1 MAMTPEKKVKNKVV
15 AILKELGCYYF
26 YPVTGGYGTSGVPD
40 IVGSYYGK
48 FFGIECK
55 AGMNKPTALQ
65 LKNLQEIAESGGIAV
80 VINETNIERV
90 EAYLKGKSSNPQQI
104 NFGE

>member
-1 MAMTPEKKVKNKVV
+1 MARTPEKRVKDKVV
-15 AILKELGCYYF
+15 KLLKEMGCYYF
-26 YPVTGGYGTSGVPD
+26 YPVTGGFGTSGVPD
-40 IVGSYYGK
+40 IVVCYAGK
-48 FFGIECK
+48 FVGIECK
-55 AGMNKPTALQ
+55 AGKNKPTPLQ
-65 LKNLQEIAESGGIAV
+65 LKNLHEIAESGGIAM